1 VSEKLETLSRDL
13 ASGMSRRRAFWQFVT
28 GLGVVG
34 ALTGRKAKASQN
46 IACYDFCGAQAQI
59 LMNLCLGASQ
69 SCKSGT
75 CAEISL
81 VRSSAPTVNF
91 NGSGGGPFVCVP
103 PIF

>member
-1 VSEKLETLSRDL
+1 MSEKLETLSRDL

-34 ALTGRKAKASQN
+34 VLTGRQQSLAELRVLRFLRRA
-46 IACYDFCGAQAQI
+46 GQI
-59 LMNLCLGASQ
+59 LMNLCLAASQ

-81 VRSSAPTVNF
+81 VRSAPTISI

-103 PIF
+103 PVF